1 MGCRSWH
8 TDDAFCSLPPFCN
21 RHFGKRRYVFLSD
34 YFSFSQQQASL
45 KRMDLLLTAHVGNFY
60 SRRTGARP
68 IRLSRRAPANLAGE
82 R

>member
-1 MGCRSWH
+1 M
-8 TDDAFCSLPPFCN
+8 
-21 RHFGKRRYVFLSD
+21 FLSD

-45 KRMDLLLTAHVGNFY
+45 KWIDLLLTAHVGNVF

>member
-1 MGCRSWH
+1 M
-8 TDDAFCSLPPFCN
+8 
-21 RHFGKRRYVFLSD
+21 FLSD

-45 KRMDLLLTAHVGNFY
+45 KWIDLLLTAHVGNVF

-68 IRLSRRAPANLAGE
+68 IRLSRRAPANLVGE